1 MNNGQEGCVIS
12 QNSIYFFMKKI
23 VIIGASSGIGKRV
36 ALDYARRGYDVAIAA
51 RREDKLRE
59 VAEECPGRIM
69 YKAIDVTGRD
79 AVVKFYDLIEANK
92 GMDVLL
98 FASGA
103 GFTNPELSEG
113 KDNNILEVNVKGF
126 TRIINAAY
134 KYFRDT
140 ANVRRGRIAA
150 ITSVAGTKGLGI
162 AAAYSA
168 SKRYQQ
174 NYLQAIDQLAHQ
186 QHVNVG
192 ITDIRP
198 GFIRTALL
206 DPDRA
211 YPLIMAVDY
220 AAPLIERAI
229 DKGKRVAVIDSRW
242 RVVDGLWRMIPDW
255 LWVRIGI
262 RLSPPVP

>member
-1 MNNGQEGCVIS
+1 
-12 QNSIYFFMKKI
+12 MKKI
-23 VIIGASSGIGKRV
+23 VVIGASSGIGRKV
-36 ALDYARRGYDVAIAA
+36 ALDYAKHGWDVAIAA
-51 RREDKLRE
+51 RREDKLAE
-59 VAEECPGRIM
+59 VAKEFPGRIM
-69 YKAIDVTGRD
+69 YKAIDVTGND
-79 AVVKFYDLIEANK
+79 AVCKFYDLIEANN

-103 GFTNPELSEG
+103 GFANPELSVA
-113 KDNNILEVNVKGF
+113 KDNNIIDVNVKGF

-140 ANVRRGRIAA
+140 ANLRRGRIAA

-162 AAAYSA
+162 AASYSA

-174 NYLQAIDQLAHQ
+174 NYLQAIDQLAHI

-206 DPDRA
+206 DPDKA

-229 DKGKRVAVIDSRW
+229 DKGKRVAVIDYRW
-242 RVVDGLWRMIPDW
+242 RAVDALWRLIPDC
-255 LWVRIGI
+255 LWPRIGI
-262 RLSPPVP
+262 GL